1 MDTAWSLRHLTFLST
16 ADHRK
21 VKTKAVK
28 LTNGNKKETEG
39 ERKQLGQQSEID
51 ATSARCA
58 WSPSRIQYTSRYSD
72 WSGGLLIFFE
82 RPLLTHL
89 RAVTLRFRRSANS
102 GDILAIFGDIYKSG
116 CLEHATDRTRRTDY
130 LITNTLAIY
139 RWVLV

>member
-1 MDTAWSLRHLTFLST
+1 MDTAWSLRLLTFLST

-28 LTNGNKKETEG
+28 LTNGNKKRNRRSAEATGSAVGNRCDKCQMCVVAE
-39 ERKQLGQQSEID
+39 QNSIYVAILG
-51 ATSARCA
+51 
-58 WSPSRIQYTSRYSD
+58 
-72 WSGGLLIFFE
+72 LIRRTAHFFE

-139 RWVLV
+139 R